1 MGSYPQLGLFTD
13 SQEPTGFVNRTATL
27 SWDDDSRTLTITGD
41 HTFYQAG
48 KIYARGTNTK
58 QIGDVT
64 GLHYIYYN
72 TGTLS
77 ETAASF
83 PGMYVPLVAF
93 VYWNSSTGKGVMSDE
108 RHGITM
114 DGATHEMLHMT
125 VGPQWATGY
134 AGTFGDTTFTI
145 GAGTFY
151 DEDLSHTTSGDETTC
166 NVFYK
171 DGSANWQWSADS
183 STPYYLSSDV
193 LTWNNG
199 TTLSTTSTGDYV
211 AVWVFAT
218 NIDGNPIAV
227 LIGQSKDTT
236 LANAKANNKYEN
248 LSLGTLPSKEWKILY
263 RVIYRQTAGGPD
275 YIEAEDM
282 RAVKNLSTGTY
293 LASDHGNLTGLTDD
307 DHTQYALLANTRGD
321 QSFAGDVNVAT
332 TFSVGDQN
340 KFTIDYTA
348 YNITDIVHYGASALR
363 FWTISAESDISF
375 LTVSSERLRLSYDG
389 KVNVIYPGGFGFK
402 ANSGSN
408 YLRLACGTT
417 LGADRTLTFTPGDS
431 NRTLNFTS
439 GATGK
444 VFSSDASGDGSWSY
458 PSADITSITQNS
470 HGFVAGDVLYHTG
483 TVYEKAKADAESTS
497 EAIGVVSASIDT
509 NTFTLVTGG
518 YISGLSGLTAG
529 SVYYLSGATA
539 GAITATEPTTEGH
552 VSKPI
557 LIAVSTTTGFVF
569 NMRGLVV
576 GGEATYHRS
585 FVNAD
590 LSTGVLTVTHNLGHT
605 YVQVCVSNNSSK
617 VVIPD
622 DITFSSS
629 NALAID
635 LKSFGTLTGTWHV
648 SVFDIGGTMTTYD
661 QSLNTT
667 DSPTFSQGNFTTTHT
682 TTALVDHIGQHT
694 ASHRVIFDNEALFAP
709 TSCGIDMEPIVVG
722 GSTFD
727 FALVSTIDRTTTTY
741 NNMFIGGHSDTAASA
756 GGTLAFGRR
765 RKSSPYTIQSGDRIG
780 SINFYGYDATDFGLA
795 AQIIAEVDGTPG
807 AGDMPG
813 RILFSTSP
821 DGSEAPTERMRISST
836 GEIYTVV
843 WQSFSP
849 AMTGIDDYT
858 GGGWSNFAYMKIG
871 RLVWVTWDFYGH
883 YNAGSASLA
892 FALPYTAAAGCWWNP
907 CSIADNA
914 VWLST
919 PGQSI
924 IHSGISTTTCIFG
937 KTTSAASYNDFTAT
951 GGAWKGSR
959 GQMWYY
965 ATS

>member
-1 MGSYPQLGLFTD
+1 MGLFLDAQGTLKGSFGIKD
-13 SQEPTGFVNRTATL
+13 TNLSHFLFIDPGSNLTA
-27 SWDDDSRTLTITGD
+27 DRTLTITTGD
-41 HTFYQAG
+41 ADRTLTLPLTADQIEAVTYHPTSMSVATGSLVAG
-48 KIYARGTNTK
+48 GTYEDLADAHANYVQVEESNGADPLRLTVT
-58 QIGDVT
+58 IGNVT
-64 GLHYIYYN
+64 GPI
-72 TGTLS
+72 
-77 ETAASF
+77 
-83 PGMYVPLVAF
+83 
-93 VYWNSSTGKGVMSDE
+93 NSLIV
-108 RHGITM
+108 RCY
-114 DGATHEMLHMT
+114 
-125 VGPQWATGY
+125 Y
-134 AGTFGDTTFTI
+134 AGSSSHHVQIALYNNTS
-145 GAGTFY
+145 AAY
-151 DEDLSHTTSGDETTC
+151 DLLETLVTSSDYAWYVLPILDYEHY
-166 NVFYK
+166 V
-171 DGSANWQWSADS
+171 DGSKNVIVRF
-183 STPYYLSSDV
+183 YHV
-193 LTWNNG
+193 ENG
-199 TTLSTTSTGDYV
+199 VNTHDLYIDYV
-211 AVWVFAT
+211 AVENGFGSGTGAT
-218 NIDGNPIAV
+218 
-227 LIGQSKDTT
+227 T
-236 LANAKANNKYEN
+236 
-248 LSLGTLPSKEWKILY
+248 
-263 RVIYRQTAGGPD
+263 
-275 YIEAEDM
+275 
-282 RAVKNLSTGTY
+282 
-293 LASDHGNLTGLTDD
+293 DHGSLTGLTDD

-375 LTVSSERLRLSYDG
+375 LTVSSERLRLRYDG

-402 ANSGSN
+402 DNSGSN

-470 HGFVAGDVLYHTG
+470 HGFVAGNVLYHTG
-483 TVYEKAKADAESTS
+483 TVYAKAKADAESTS

-539 GAITATEPTTEGH
+539 GAMTATEPTTEGH

-635 LKSFGTLTGTWHV
+635 LTSFGTLTGTWHV

-709 TSCGIDMEPIVVG
+709 TSCGIDLEPIVVG
-722 GSTFD
+722 GATFD
-727 FALVSTIDRTTTTY
+727 FALVSTIDRTTSTY
-741 NNMFIGGHSDTAASA
+741 NNMFIGGHSDTASSA

-765 RKSSPYTIQSGDRIG
+765 RKTTPYTIQSGDRIG
-780 SINFYGYDATDFGLA
+780 AINFYGYDATDFGLA

-821 DGSEAPTERMRISST
+821 DGTEAPTERMRISST
-836 GEIYTVV
+836 GEVYTVV
-843 WQSFSP
+843 WQAFSP
-849 AMTGIDDYT
+849 TMTGMDDYT
-858 GGGWSNFAYMKIG
+858 GGGWSNFSYMKIG
-871 RLVWVTWDFYGH
+871 RLVWMTWDFYGH
-883 YNAGSASLA
+883 HNAGSASLA

-914 VWLST
+914 VWLAT

-924 IHSGISTTTCIFG
+924 VHSGISTTTCIFG